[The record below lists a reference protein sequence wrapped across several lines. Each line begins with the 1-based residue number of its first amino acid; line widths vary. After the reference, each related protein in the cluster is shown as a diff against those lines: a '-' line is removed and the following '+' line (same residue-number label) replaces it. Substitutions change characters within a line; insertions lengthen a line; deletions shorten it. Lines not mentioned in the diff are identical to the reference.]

1 MKAASARIP
10 TPLIPQ
16 LMMASGPAPAAM
28 FCGRL
33 NTPEPIIEPMT
44 TAVSAPSPSFCDST
58 GTVFVLLLPTMRA
71 VIALPSSNVVVRESE
86 NVIIIVTNTVTEVCN
101 GFFDLS

>member
-44 TAVSAPSPSFCDST
+44 TAVRAPTPSFRDST
-58 GTVFVLLLPTMRA
+58 GTAFVSLLGA
-71 VIALPSSNVVVRESE
+71 VIALPSSNVVVREWE
-86 NVIIIVTNTVTEVCN
+86 NFIEIAANTVANVRN